1 MAARPPSSVHTDP
14 APARRKLRA
23 VMTAIFWGTATLV
36 LAVSLLGGR
45 EGPPA
50 DALGTHAPPAAST
63 TATASATAS
72 PSASAT
78 ATRPEPSRSAA
89 PQPAGTHL
97 PRSAPTRLHIPDINV
112 DAPFTDLA
120 IGASGQLDAPP
131 PDDTNLV
138 GWFADGASPGER
150 GTSIIAGH
158 VDTKTSA
165 AVFARLSEL
174 EKGDRFEVERTDG
187 REAEFVVDHVESFAK
202 DDFPDERVYADTD
215 DAQVRLITCS
225 GDYDRKAKD
234 YTENLVVFA
243 HLV

>member
-1 MAARPPSSVHTDP
+1 MAARPLSSVPTDP
-14 APARRKLRA
+14 APARRRLRA

-45 EGPPA
+45 GDPPA
-50 DALGTHAPPAAST
+50 DALGSHAPPAT
-63 TATASATAS
+63 SATAIS
-72 PSASAT
+72 PAASGS
-78 ATRPEPSRSAA
+78 PEA
-89 PQPAGTHL
+89 QPAGKYL
-97 PRSAPTRLHIPDINV
+97 PWSAPTRLRIPDIEV

-120 IGASGQLDAPP
+120 LAASGQLDVPP

-138 GWFADGASPGER
+138 GWFAGGASPGER

-174 EKGDRFEVERTDG
+174 EKGDRFEVKRADG
-187 REAEFVVDHVESFAK
+187 RDAEFVVDHAESFAK

-215 DAQVRLITCS
+215 EAQVRLITCS

>member
-1 MAARPPSSVHTDP
+1 MAARPPSSVPTDP

-36 LAVSLLGGR
+36 LAVTLLGGR

-50 DALGTHAPPAAST
+50 DALGTHAPPAASAT
-63 TATASATAS
+63 VTASAAA
-72 PSASAT
+72 SASAS
-78 ATRPEPSRSAA
+78 ATRPEPSRSDA
-89 PQPAGTHL
+89 PQPAGTYL
-97 PRSAPTRLHIPDINV
+97 PRSAPTRLRIPDIKV

-131 PDDTNLV
+131 PDDINLV

-174 EKGDRFEVERTDG
+174 EKGDRFEVERADG
-187 REAEFVVDHVESFAK
+187 REAKFVVDHVESFAK
-202 DDFPDERVYADTD
+202 DGFPDERVYADTD

>member
-1 MAARPPSSVHTDP
+1 
-14 APARRKLRA
+14 
-23 VMTAIFWGTATLV
+23 MTAIFWGTAALV
-36 LAVSLLGGR
+36 LAVSLLGGG
-45 EGPPA
+45 EELSA
-50 DALGTHAPPAAST
+50 DARGPHSPPAAS
-63 TATASATAS
+63 AVMSPSAS
-72 PSASAT
+72 PSASGPAMT
-78 ATRPEPSRSAA
+78 ASTSK
-89 PQPAGTHL
+89 QL
-97 PRSAPTRLHIPDINV
+97 PRSAPTRIRIPDIGV

-138 GWFADGASPGER
+138 GWFADGASPGEH

-158 VDTKTSA
+158 VDTKTSP

-174 EKGDRFEVERTDG
+174 EKGDWFTVERADG
-187 REAEFVVDHVESFAK
+187 RNATFVIDHAESFAK
-202 DDFPDERVYADTD
+202 NDFPNERVYADTD

-225 GDYDRKAKD
+225 GAYDRAAKD